1 MSGRQVAVK
10 MAGALSDNPRENVE
24 SVRREAKL
32 FWFLDHANIIKLK
45 AVCVKE
51 PNLCLVMEYARG
63 GSVCQALNGRHLVP
77 DVLLDWAKQVA
88 DGMHYLHEEAPMQ
101 LIHRDL
107 KSSNS
112 KNQAIV
118 DHTSPARCALPSPLP
133 GRYGTIPF
141 AANALQCIVS
151 GEKNPK
157 IAPSPWDSVTL
168 PEEDRATA
176 VGNMHKNLV
185 KIARVALEIYPR
197 RQTDRH
203 TYRRAHHSTS
213 PPLPRA
219 K

>member
-118 DHTSPARCALPSPLP
+118 DHTSPELRTLTFPADMELSRLQRTP
-133 GRYGTIPF
+133 Y
-141 AANALQCIVS
+141 NALS
-151 GEKNPK
+151 MGRTTPK
-157 IAPSPWDSVTL
+157 TAPSPWDSVTL
-168 PEEDRATA
+168 PEEDRASA

-185 KIARVALEIYPR
+185 KISGMAPEISSQTD

-203 TYRRAHHSTS
+203 KLTHHSSTS
-213 PPLPRA
+213 QLLPRG